1 MGFTSHIFIYDSTY
15 HALDLGVP
23 GRRTRVGL
31 LPHRYMLTE
40 PYGDTFAIECL
51 PCVEIDIGQVPSGI
65 PLDLLTQMGF
75 LDIGK

>member
-31 LPHRYMLTE
+31 LHPTVMRITE
-40 PYGDTFAIECL
+40 PYGDTVAIECL
-51 PCVEIDIGQVPSGI
+51 PCVEIDVGQVPERIS
-65 PLDLLTQMGF
+65 LDLRTTTGLS
-75 LDIGK
+75 

>member
-1 MGFTSHIFIYDSTY
+1 
-15 HALDLGVP
+15 
-23 GRRTRVGL
+23 
-31 LPHRYMLTE
+31 MLTE

-75 LDIGK
+75 LDIGKWDLLYECKTLPS